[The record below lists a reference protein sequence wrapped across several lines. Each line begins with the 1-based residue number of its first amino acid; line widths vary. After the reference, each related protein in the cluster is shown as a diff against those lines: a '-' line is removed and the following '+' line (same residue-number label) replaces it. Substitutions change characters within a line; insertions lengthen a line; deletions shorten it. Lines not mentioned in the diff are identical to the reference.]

1 MAMPVFSMRDLI
13 EAGVHFGHKT
23 KRWNPQMAPFIF
35 GVRHDTHIIDL
46 GQTVPMLHRALN
58 AVREVAAAGG
68 KILFVGTKRQA
79 SDIIAEAARSCGQY
93 YINERWLGGLMTNW
107 QTIQNSIRRLK
118 EIEKTVAEGGVGLTK
133 KEILNLERARLKLE
147 SSLGGIKTMNGQPD
161 LLFIVDTHLEDLAVK
176 EANKLNIPIVGI
188 VDTNATVQ
196 GINFPVPGNDDAT
209 RAIQLYC
216 NLIAGAILEGRQSF
230 AAAKGVEI
238 SPTGEISEADMY
250 AGRPNRENRDN
261 RDRNRNK
268 DKPRQEESRD
278 KKPAKSTTKKEEM
291 AALAKKAEDAKSSK
305 EEVVAEDSVEAP
317 IEAEAKSA

>member
-1 MAMPVFSMRDLI
+1 MAMPIFSMRDLI

-23 KRWNPQMAPFIF
+23 KRWNPQMAPFIY

-58 AVREVAAAGG
+58 AVREVAQAGG

-79 SDIIAEAARSCGQY
+79 SEIVAESAKSCGQY

-118 EIEKTVAEGGVGLTK
+118 EIEKTLAEGGVGLTK
-133 KEILNLERARLKLE
+133 KEILNLERARIKLE

-188 VDTNATVQ
+188 VDTNATIQ

-216 NLIAGAILEGRQSF
+216 DLVAGAITEGRQNLATARGVDLGALD
-230 AAAKGVEI
+230 AAANEDAQENRGRGNRGGK
-238 SPTGEISEADMY
+238 
-250 AGRPNRENRDN
+250 GRPDARA
-261 RDRNRNK
+261 
-268 DKPRQEESRD
+268 EEPKE
-278 KKPAKSTTKKEEM
+278 KKAARSTTKKEEM
-291 AALAKKAEDAKSSK
+291 AALAKKAEASK
-305 EEVVAEDSVEAP
+305 EDDAA
-317 IEAEAKSA
+317 

>member
-1 MAMPVFSMRDLI
+1 MAMPIFSMRDLI

-23 KRWNPQMAPFIF
+23 KRWNPQMAPFIY

-46 GQTVPMLHRALN
+46 GQTVPMLHRALA

-79 SDIIAEAARSCGQY
+79 SEIVAEAAKSCGQY

-118 EIEKTVAEGGVGLTK
+118 EIEKTVAEGGIGLTK

-196 GINFPVPGNDDAT
+196 GISFPVPGNDDAT

-216 NLIAGAILEGRQSF
+216 DLIAGAILEGRQSF

-238 SPTGEISEADMY
+238 SANGEISEADMY
-250 AGRPNRENRDN
+250 AGRPQRENRN
-261 RDRNRNK
+261 NRNNNNNK
-268 DKPRQEESRD
+268 ARQEEQSKD
-278 KKPAKSTTKKEEM
+278 KKQPAKSTTKKEEM
-291 AALAKKAEDAKSSK
+291 AALAKKAEDSK
-305 EEVVAEDSVEAP
+305 AASEDDA
-317 IEAEAKSA
+317 AA